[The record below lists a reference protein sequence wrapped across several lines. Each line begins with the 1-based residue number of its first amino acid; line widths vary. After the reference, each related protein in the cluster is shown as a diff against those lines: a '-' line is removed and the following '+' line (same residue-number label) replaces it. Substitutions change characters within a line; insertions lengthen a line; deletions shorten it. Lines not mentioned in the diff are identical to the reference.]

1 MKFKCSLNFVLFLS
15 IACVCNILGFFRN
28 SGKNV
33 KIVLCYIKS
42 IIYPSYFIINRELN
56 LLVIVVIKLKK
67 PNIIRLEAM
76 LNYQI
81 YHNTCKTLNNFGLD
95 DFYIHFVRVIHCL
108 TVYVLCSINQTV
120 FLNSSFQSH
129 ACRL

>member
-1 MKFKCSLNFVLFLS
+1 
-15 IACVCNILGFFRN
+15 
-28 SGKNV
+28 
-33 KIVLCYIKS
+33 
-42 IIYPSYFIINRELN
+42 
-56 LLVIVVIKLKK
+56 
-67 PNIIRLEAM
+67 M

-108 TVYVLCSINQTV
+108 TVYVLCSVNQTV

-129 ACRL
+129 ACSLWEDTWYFSQSESIIGLTNLEEDSRSNMSDIDRV